1 MVRSSELSLPP
12 ASAGFLL
19 GLLFVREGGGGGVFF
34 QNAEVSLNYV
44 VLHSR

>member
-12 ASAGFLL
+12 ASPGFLL
-19 GLLFVREGGGGGVFF
+19 GLFFDPEGGGGVFF
-34 QNAEVSLNYV
+34 QNVKVSLNYI